1 MLPVWPASICMKL
14 LSGVT
19 SQTLSRADVDEADLQ
34 QRRLLQIGHAYRAFG
49 AAPPQPLVASLSTAG

>member
-1 MLPVWPASICMKL
+1 MKL